1 MISAFRS
8 TPEGFVQVETFEDGC
23 WIKVVNPTEKEIA
36 SLVKQFGVWIEFF
49 TDPLDT
55 DERARFEV
63 DEGNTLILIRS
74 PRREPEEAVI
84 PYITLPIGIILT
96 GNVIITVTLTEVD
109 VLEEFLSGWVR
120 NFDTNKRTRFAL
132 QICYRTALR
141 FLRYLKEI
149 NRMSNQIEMNL
160 HQDTT
165 NDQLLGLFNMHKS
178 LVYFTTSL
186 RSNSLMIE
194 KISYSNQLEMN
205 DEELDLYEEMMIENK
220 QALEMANIYS
230 SIVMGMTGTFA
241 SIINNNVN
249 LVMKLLTSMTI
260 LIALPTL
267 VSSIYGMN
275 VDLPF
280 QHSTGAFMLVMFSA
294 ITASIIGLFVL
305 LKWKIL

>member
-1 MISAFRS
+1 MITALRS
-8 TPEGFVQVETFEDGC
+8 TPEGMAQVESFEDGC

-36 SLVKQFGVWIEFF
+36 SLVERFNVWVEFF

-63 DEGNTLILIRS
+63 DEGNILILIRS
-74 PRREPEEAVI
+74 PRREPEEAAI

-120 NFDTNKRTRFAL
+120 NFDTSNKNRFAL

-149 NRMSNQIEMNL
+149 NRLSSQIEMNL
-160 HQDTT
+160 HRDTT
-165 NDQLLGLFNMHKS
+165 NDQLLGLFNLHKS
-178 LVYFTTSL
+178 LVFFTTSL
-186 RSNSLMIE
+186 RSNSLMVE

-205 DEELDLYEEMMIENK
+205 DDELDLYEEMVIENK

-230 SIVMGMTGTFA
+230 SIIMGMTGTFA

-249 LVMKLLTSMTI
+249 VVMKLLTSITI
-260 LIALPTL
+260 LISLPTL
-267 VSSIYGMN
+267 ISSIYGMN
-275 VDLPF
+275 VDLPLQNF
-280 QHSTGAFMLVMFSA
+280 NGAFFFVILSA
-294 ITASIIGLFVL
+294 VTASIIGFLIL
-305 LKWKIL
+305 LKWKVL